1 MNFKKIL
8 TIYKKELLD
17 LFRDRRTIIT
27 SLILPIV
34 LYPLLMI
41 AFSSMMSRQEMKL
54 EEQEMVIYINDNIL
68 SDTSQRIRS
77 ELETIENLQ
86 VMQKTDVYN
95 ETTFIELIEDKSL
108 QAVIELN
115 DSLSSAGYRV
125 FLAKI
130 KYDETNDRSSKTFRK
145 IRDKF
150 FKIEDELIG
159 ERLQKIQINEEILN
173 AIEVKKENLA
183 NPEQMLGF
191 ALGKFLPYLLIIL
204 TISSAAIVASDLVA
218 GEKERR
224 TLETILV
231 SAARRI
237 ELVVGKYMTIITISL
252 ITVLLNLFS
261 MYLSF
266 QHIFSKNQAN
276 ISNLQ
281 LPIANFV
288 LILFLMIPLVTF
300 FSALLLSISTY
311 SRNIKE
317 AQSYQMPVLF
327 GGIMLSMVSFLPG
340 FELNFGFALIPIVN
354 FSLLFRD
361 IMLGSFEISH
371 LLIVLFS
378 TLVLDLIAISISVRL
393 FYNESILFRTAEE
406 KSLKFWGKEKKNVFS
421 YQTAFIFFIVIL
433 LVLFYIGGNW
443 QAKDIARGLIK
454 TEIILIFL
462 PTILLLRIAKV
473 DIKKFLKIN
482 PVKISNLFLVLF
494 IAFPVMIL
502 VLLLTQLINVIYP
515 IPESYLKTMSELLK
529 MENLEMWKIII
540 IIGVLPGICE
550 EIMFR
555 GYFINV
561 FKKKGFWKS
570 ILITALL
577 FGIFH
582 LDPFRLLPA
591 GLLGIWL
598 GYLLLR
604 TNSIIVPVFAH
615 FVHNSLAVLIGKFG
629 DRIPYLSFVFKNEEI
644 PFWLGIPA
652 IFLFYIFLKT
662 FNSMNKNNSTTNFGG
677 E

>member
-1 MNFKKIL
+1 MNFNKIL

-27 SLILPIV
+27 SLVLPIV
-34 LYPLLMI
+34 LYPLIMI

-54 EEQEMVIYINDNIL
+54 EEQEILIYLNDNIL
-68 SDTSQRIRS
+68 DENSQRIRS

-86 VMQKTDVYN
+86 VMQKMDIYH
-95 ETTFIELIEDKSL
+95 ETTFHELIEDKSL

-115 DSLSSAGYRV
+115 DSLSSTGYQV
-125 FLAKI
+125 FITKI
-130 KYDETNDRSSKTFRK
+130 IYDETNERSSKTFQK
-145 IRDKF
+145 IRDKLF
-150 FKIEDELIG
+150 EIEDELIG
-159 ERLQKIQINEEILN
+159 ERLQQIKINEEILN
-173 AIEVKKENLA
+173 AIELEKENIA
-183 NPEQMLGF
+183 PPEQMLGF

-204 TISSAAIVASDLVA
+204 TISSAAVVASDLVA

-231 SAARRI
+231 SAARRN
-237 ELVVGKYMTIITISL
+237 ELVVGKYLTIITISL

-266 QHIFSKNQAN
+266 QHIFSQYQAS
-276 ISNLQ
+276 ISDLQ

-288 LILFLMIPLVTF
+288 LILVLMIPLVTL

-361 IMLGSFEISH
+361 IMLGSFETSH

-378 TLVLDLIAISISVRL
+378 TIILDFITIYISVRL
-393 FYNESILFRTAEE
+393 FNNESVLFRTAEE

-421 YQTAFIFFIVIL
+421 VQTAILFFIIVL
-433 LVLFYIGGNW
+433 LALFYIGGNW
-443 QAKDIARGLIK
+443 QAKDIANGLVR
-454 TEIILIFL
+454 TEILLIFF
-462 PTILLLRIAKV
+462 PTLLILKIAKTDV
-473 DIKKFLKIN
+473 KKVLRMNPTKPLNFLI
-482 PVKISNLFLVLF
+482 VLL
-494 IAFPVMIL
+494 IAVPLLIL
-502 VLLLTQLINVIYP
+502 VLIITQLINLIFP
-515 IPESYLKTMSELLK
+515 IPESYLKAMSELLK
-529 MENLEMWKIII
+529 MENIGLWQIII
-540 IIGVLPGICE
+540 IVGVLPGICE

-561 FKKKGFWKS
+561 FKKNGFWKS
-570 ILITALL
+570 IIFTALL

-591 GLLGIWL
+591 TLNGIWL
-598 GYLLLR
+598 GYLLLK
-604 TNSIIVPVFAH
+604 TNSIFVPIFAH
-615 FVHNSLAVLIGKFG
+615 FVNNSLAVLIGKFG
-629 DRIPYLSFVFKNEEI
+629 DQIPVFNNFFKGDEL
-644 PFWLGIPA
+644 PFWMGIPA
-652 IFLFYIFLKT
+652 IILFYFLLKIFNSLNKNYYKT
-662 FNSMNKNNSTTNFGG
+662 FFGG